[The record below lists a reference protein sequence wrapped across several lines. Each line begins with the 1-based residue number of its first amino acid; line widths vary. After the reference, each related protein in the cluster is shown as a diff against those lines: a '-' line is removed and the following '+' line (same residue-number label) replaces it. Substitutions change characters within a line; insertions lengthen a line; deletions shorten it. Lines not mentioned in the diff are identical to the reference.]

1 MSEET
6 GRYFIFTVSY
16 YEIYSGK
23 VYDLLNNHEK
33 LKIQE
38 DKNQQII
45 VCGLYEQHVKSPEE
59 MIELI
64 QFGSSVRQTHATAS
78 NDTSS
83 RSHAVCTIRLY
94 ELSRD
99 QQGHEK

>member
-33 LKIQE
+33 LKI
-38 DKNQQII
+38 
-45 VCGLYEQHVKSPEE
+45 
-59 MIELI
+59 
-64 QFGSSVRQTHATAS
+64 
-78 NDTSS
+78 
-83 RSHAVCTIRLY
+83 
-94 ELSRD
+94 
-99 QQGHEK
+99 